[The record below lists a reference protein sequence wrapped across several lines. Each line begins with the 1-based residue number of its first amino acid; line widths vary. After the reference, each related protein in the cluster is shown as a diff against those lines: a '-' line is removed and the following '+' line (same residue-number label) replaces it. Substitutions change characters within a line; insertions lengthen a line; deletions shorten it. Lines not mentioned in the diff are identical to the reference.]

1 MNIWTFFTHNDQYY
15 HLQQFD
21 IPPDH
26 VVFVWIEQKNYS
38 TNNFS
43 ASPVFLIHV
52 SVAISYHSSH
62 NVMFTLLMNIMY
74 LLNYI

>member
-1 MNIWTFFTHNDQYY
+1 MDQ
-15 HLQQFD
+15 
-21 IPPDH
+21 
-26 VVFVWIEQKNYS
+26 KKYS
-38 TNNFS
+38 TNDSS

-62 NVMFTLLMNIMY
+62 KVMFTFLMNNTY